1 MPSSQEISHSPLQ
14 IDLKYRRLFKYHNN
28 RKPNMELSPTKTSS
42 AASSN
47 TGLHFNGKINFH
59 ELLSVPL

>member
-28 RKPNMELSPTKTSS
+28 RKPNMELSPKKITSEGPS
-42 AASSN
+42 K